1 MKNLFKLILLFFVL
15 LLLIFILTANVYGIN
30 MDLDLLDNINEDSSN
45 NTMDLLD
52 NTDQDSLN
60 AIYDSDFESNTT
72 ADTSFNT
79 TDTSNLSNPQIT
91 ITSNK
96 DNEFLTIENILSVTI
111 IVIGIILIFLGI
123 AIIIR
128 CK

>member
-15 LLLIFILTANVYGIN
+15 LLLIFILTSNVYGIN
-30 MDLDLLDNINEDSSN
+30 MDLDLLDNIDEDSSN

-52 NTDQDSLN
+52 NTEQDSLS
-60 AIYDSDFESNTT
+60 ATYDSDFESNTT
-72 ADTSFNT
+72 SDTSN
-79 TDTSNLSNPQIT
+79 TSNLSNPQIT